1 MHLYIMRHG
10 IAVEG
15 YEWAGPDATRPLT
28 PEGITRTR
36 QVLETLKKGGKL
48 EVTELWASPLVR
60 AQQTAA
66 IAGEV
71 LGLEVQT
78 VEELACGA
86 NVKSIEAVFSKLQ
99 TLPERLMTVGHEP
112 DCGELIAGFSG
123 DFRRDYAL
131 KKAGIALLK
140 GEPVAGK
147 MEVKWKLAPADVLK
161 D

>member
-15 YEWAGPDATRPLT
+15 CDWNGPDTTRPLT
-28 PEGITRTR
+28 PEGIRRTR
-36 QVLETLKKGGKL
+36 QVLETLKKDGKL

-66 IAGEV
+66 LAAEV
-71 LGLEVQT
+71 LKLNVKT
-78 VEELACGA
+78 VPELACGA
-86 NVKSIEAVFSKLQ
+86 NIKVLEKVFKQLSA
-99 TLPERLMTVGHEP
+99 LPERLMTVGHEP
-112 DCGELIAGFSG
+112 DCGELISAFSG
-123 DFRRDYAL
+123 DFKRDYAL

-140 GEPVAGK
+140 GEPVSGK
-147 MEVKWKLAPADVLK
+147 MELRWTLAPADVLN